1 VMLHENPPH
10 PWMDHQGSTNY
21 DTPNLKQ
28 NFKQWAGANIENPPH
43 PGPST
48 TKSPTWWS
56 MQPWCG
62 YDEMARHLYGGM
74 DHQGLTTYNTPD
86 DDLEELNDSQSF
98 KKQWSRTKNYE
109 AFSLSLPI
117 LTTSRSRR
125 VYFEEELVRKVAL
138 KFIPEQLQTC
148 QGTPRGLPVTNGARD
163 DLETGIGGTNSRP
176 GHISKNFTNT
186 FPASDLIPP
195 IMTQKSL
202 SKTKKSLETPERA
215 RPPEHE
221 QQEVDESRSSSF
233 DKRWAGANI
242 ENPPYPG
249 PLMAPEKWAASF
261 CQKELNDGQGISNS
275 DSRSRARDPNEL
287 NDSQSF
293 KKQWPRMNL
302 QIPPH
307 SWPSQFSMGIQNY
320 EAFGLSPPI
329 WTPKGLGKTTSS
341 DAPMRARP
349 PEQFAGTSLHIPC
362 IWTLTI
368 SDPWWYLYGLYQG
381 EPPPKNRRL
390 FRPNGKRTRIKEDLQ
405 GQLSLHGGNV
415 GPPVSVERFCEEI
428 SMKLRSSSIF
438 SSIFMI
444 TELSKL
450 GPNQS

>member
-1 VMLHENPPH
+1 MAGHGPNGRMDHQDSTICDSPVLTQNSRPQQLGASPDLGQELDDSKSFEKQWAGKNHRSSRPAGQEELTTLNWIAFLRQTIQGQIEAKKEELRVMLHENPPH

-28 NFKQWAGANIENPPH
+28 NFKQWPGANIESPPH

-86 DDLEELNDSQSF
+86 DD
-98 KKQWSRTKNYE
+98 
-109 AFSLSLPI
+109 
-117 LTTSRSRR
+117 
-125 VYFEEELVRKVAL
+125 
-138 KFIPEQLQTC
+138 
-148 QGTPRGLPVTNGARD
+148 G
-163 DLETGIGGTNSRP
+163 
-176 GHISKNFTNT
+176 
-186 FPASDLIPP
+186 
-195 IMTQKSL
+195 
-202 SKTKKSLETPERA
+202 
-215 RPPEHE
+215 EHE
-221 QQEVDESRSSSF
+221 QQEVDESRSSNF